1 MIWADDLLLLSKS
14 NAGLQNMLSELKQY
28 TETNGM
34 KLNLKK
40 TKVMIFNKNG
50 RHMRRNFFFGDDR
63 IETTRQYKYLGFMV
77 TPSGEITTGLKDLK
91 DRANRAI
98 GKLKK
103 KQGIFFKKS
112 PLINMKLFKALV
124 EPILL
129 YASDFWGILNH
140 PKNSPIETIHMSFCK
155 QLLGVQKQTS
165 NVGVLLELGQTP
177 LILSAVKNAIK
188 NWVRI
193 ANRTHCNE
201 LTLKSHENA
210 IRQNLTWPNK
220 IEQKISEIGLRVL
233 FLEKDKN
240 THAKVFERQKDIF
253 HQNSFSKIN
262 GADSK
267 LKTYSAIKSSVGR
280 EDYLSIIQNTKE
292 RIAFTK
298 FRLSNHELMIEKGRH
313 MKIEKRYRLCPFC
326 PTEVEDEQHFL
337 LKCPI
342 YNHLR
347 EELFI
352 NILHI
357 LPDFYIHP
365 NEKFLFWFLLKC
377 PLTLQ
382 YSAHFISQAEELRSF
397 IVAKHK
403 NTW

>member
-1 MIWADDLLLLSKS
+1 M
-14 NAGLQNMLSELKQY
+14 
-28 TETNGM
+28 
-34 KLNLKK
+34 
-40 TKVMIFNKNG
+40 
-50 RHMRRNFFFGDDR
+50 
-63 IETTRQYKYLGFMV
+63 
-77 TPSGEITTGLKDLK
+77 
-91 DRANRAI
+91 
-98 GKLKK
+98 
-103 KQGIFFKKS
+103 
-112 PLINMKLFKALV
+112 
-124 EPILL
+124 
-129 YASDFWGILNH
+129 
-140 PKNSPIETIHMSFCK
+140 
-155 QLLGVQKQTS
+155 LGVQKQTS

-193 ANRTHCNE
+193 ANRTQCNE

-298 FRLSNHELMIEKGRH
+298 FRLSNHQLMIEKGRH
-313 MKIEKRYRLCPFC
+313 MKIEKRYP
-326 PTEVEDEQHFL
+326 
-337 LKCPI
+337 
-342 YNHLR
+342 LR
-347 EELFI
+347 
-352 NILHI
+352 
-357 LPDFYIHP
+357 
-365 NEKFLFWFLLKC
+365 
-377 PLTLQ
+377 
-382 YSAHFISQAEELRSF
+382 
-397 IVAKHK
+397 
-403 NTW
+403 